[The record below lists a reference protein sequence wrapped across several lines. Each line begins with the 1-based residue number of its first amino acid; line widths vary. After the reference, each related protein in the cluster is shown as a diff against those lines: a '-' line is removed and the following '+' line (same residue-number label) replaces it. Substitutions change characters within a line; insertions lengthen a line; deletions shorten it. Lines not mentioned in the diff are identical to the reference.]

1 MSRHRAH
8 FALSLLSLLAACLL
22 QLMPLPDL
30 LLPFRPYWLGL
41 ILIYWAL
48 EEPERVGLGRAFL
61 LGLLGDLLQGDLL
74 GDQALRLAALAFIVL
89 RFRPRLR
96 FFPMWQQSLAVFA
109 LLLNDRVLSLMERAF
124 TAAPMPPV
132 SFWYAPVAGM
142 LAWPWVF
149 LLLDDLRA
157 RLRVQDT

>member
-1 MSRHRAH
+1 MNRHRAH
-8 FALSLLSLLAACLL
+8 FLLFMLSLILACLL

-48 EEPERVGLGRAFL
+48 EEPERIGLGRAFL
-61 LGLLGDLLQGDLL
+61 LGLVGDVLQGDLL

-89 RFRPRLR
+89 RFRSRLR

-109 LLLNDRVLSLMERAF
+109 LLLNDRVLSLMERTF
-124 TAAPMPPV
+124 TGDPLPPL

-157 RLRVQDT
+157 RLRVHEA

>member
-1 MSRHRAH
+1 MNRHRAH
-8 FALSLLSLLAACLL
+8 FLLFMLSLILACLL
-22 QLMPLPDL
+22 QLMPLPGL

-48 EEPERVGLGRAFL
+48 EEPERIGLGRAFL
-61 LGLLGDLLQGDLL
+61 LGLVGDVLQGDLL

-89 RFRPRLR
+89 RFRSRLR

-109 LLLNDRVLSLMERAF
+109 LLLNDRVLSLMERTF
-124 TAAPMPPV
+124 TGDPLPPL

-157 RLRVQDT
+157 RLRVHEA

>member
-1 MSRHRAH
+1 MNRHRAH
-8 FALSLLSLLAACLL
+8 FLLFMLSLILACLL

-61 LGLLGDLLQGDLL
+61 LGLVGDVLQGDLL

-89 RFRPRLR
+89 RFRSRLR

-109 LLLNDRVLSLMERAF
+109 LLLNDRVLSLMERTF
-124 TAAPMPPV
+124 TGDPLPPL

-157 RLRVQDT
+157 RLRVHEA

>member
-1 MSRHRAH
+1 MNRHRAH
-8 FALSLLSLLAACLL
+8 FLLFLLSLILACLL

-48 EEPERVGLGRAFL
+48 EEPERIGLGRAFL
-61 LGLLGDLLQGDLL
+61 LGLVGDVLQGDLL

-89 RFRPRLR
+89 RFRSRLR

-109 LLLNDRVLSLMERAF
+109 LLLNDRVLSLMERTF
-124 TAAPMPPV
+124 TGDPLPPF

-157 RLRVQDT
+157 RLRVHEA

>member
-1 MSRHRAH
+1 MNRHRAH
-8 FALSLLSLLAACLL
+8 FLLFMLSLILACLL
-22 QLMPLPDL
+22 QLMPLPDM

-48 EEPERVGLGRAFL
+48 EEPERIGLGRAFL
-61 LGLLGDLLQGDLL
+61 LGLVGDVLQGDLL

-89 RFRPRLR
+89 RFRARLR

-109 LLLNDRVLSLMERAF
+109 LLLNDRVLSLMERTF
-124 TAAPMPPV
+124 TGDPLPPL

-157 RLRVQDT
+157 RQRVHEA

>member
-1 MSRHRAH
+1 MNRHRAH
-8 FALSLLSLLAACLL
+8 LLLFVLSLIVACLL

-41 ILIYWAL
+41 ILVYWAL
-48 EEPERVGLGRAFL
+48 EEPERIGLGRAFL
-61 LGLLGDLLQGDLL
+61 LGLVGDVLQGDLL

-89 RFRPRLR
+89 RFRSRLR

-109 LLLNDRVLSLMERAF
+109 LLLNDRVLSLMERTF
-124 TAAPMPPV
+124 TGDPVPPL

-142 LAWPWVF
+142 LAWPWIF

-157 RLRVQDT
+157 RLRAHEA